1 MIILKVN
8 ETFIQMD
15 EDKKNKIVNVAYTA
29 GEIGANFAGLWF
41 PGIPIVAAV
50 ISGVKEWV
58 DQKHLN
64 DRLSH
69 IEKSITV
76 IEEKIYNNSTDQAA
90 ALISARISDFDQHDY
105 YSFKRNLKFLIA
117 DAQPEVVD
125 TYVSVL
131 LHFLHDENATHSM
144 DEEVMDILLQF
155 NAHDVDLMERVE
167 QYRNYRYQIEDADE
181 NKDGKEDKED
191 NNTFTVIMGFKWDE
205 FAEFLGYKD
214 KKLSDALTG
223 GAYKLENGEYSYEF
237 SYLGRSLLKLQSLG
251 VFDLYFKMYLGS
263 SSVTDVEF
271 ITITQFG
278 NEILK
283 HIAYANGWPQRSN
296 PDAILV
302 SH

>member
-1 MIILKVN
+1 MIILRVN

-90 ALISARISDFDQHDY
+90 AFISARISDFDQHDY

-205 FAEFLGYKD
+205 FCEGVIILD
-214 KKLSDALTG
+214 K
-223 GAYKLENGEYSYEF
+223 N
-237 SYLGRSLLKLQSLG
+237 
-251 VFDLYFKMYLGS
+251 
-263 SSVTDVEF
+263 
-271 ITITQFG
+271 
-278 NEILK
+278 
-283 HIAYANGWPQRSN
+283 
-296 PDAILV
+296 
-302 SH
+302 